1 MFLWYYRRFS
11 TM

>member
-11 TM
+11 SM